1 MYPGEAALLLL
12 SLYSSYYLNSSS
24 TQTLFNFVSQEKILT
39 VKLARLLKDKKDKKD
54 RKTPGGRQVK
64 G

>member
-12 SLYSSYYLNSSS
+12 SLYSSS

-39 VKLARLLKDKKDKKD
+39 VKLARLLKDKKAKKTE
-54 RKTPGGRQVK
+54 KTPGGRQVK